1 MRREAHPT
9 NGPDGP
15 FAEQSSVADSR
26 TPDEMRPVRARWSPT
41 RSPSTRR
48 TARQVITE
56 DDRAPDETAHDP
68 AISAPRDSSSPDGP
82 DHRGEAPRWTRAG
95 FRLAQLLVLVPVWVA
110 AYRDG
115 KKGWYPTLDAAT
127 TTLRARDVLEGHFPL
142 IGMWTSVSTKV
153 GTPTYFPGATELYL
167 LSVPVHLFGDAWG
180 PLIAMAAINSAWLVL
195 AGWLLRRRLGYLGA
209 TWALVA
215 LGLLVW
221 TMGSEAL
228 IDVAPMQMITLPFA
242 LFLIA
247 VWSVADRD
255 LAVIPLLVF
264 VANFLLLNHL
274 VLTLLVPVIGLCAP
288 VALFIVLR
296 AERRR
301 APDLW
306 PATRR
311 TLLVQLVIGAAI
323 TVVLWLPTLIQQFT
337 NSPGNLTNLYN
348 ASRVDLARTVD
359 LTHALDVVVTML
371 AQPPFWFRNT
381 FNTPLTTTPL
391 SPLQMVFGVVFIAG
405 LGYLAV
411 LAARRR
417 DRLVVTALAITAVAL
432 IAATWNILN
441 APTDFGFRR
450 GYFRSLWGTM
460 MFVWMTV
467 ALAVVRALPRRTL
480 DAVRSSRVTLACGV
494 AATAVVA
501 LLAVP
506 HQDPGKGT
514 NGSGDASVALAQK
527 LNNRGIVALRDRGQ
541 VQVAAGG
548 DFSSYALSS
557 SLILALDTYGVD
569 VCVPKVMVPQFGK
582 HRACDAGGPDLYATV
597 SSAAF
602 PPYPGEKIEF
612 EATLLTKAE
621 RRARSRLAGRV
632 ADWLGSQTEIH
643 ASPRVRKTLVDA
655 YGEDA
660 ADRYEAKK
668 FDTKGFPLT
677 SLMISPDFVDF
688 VATRSYWNPDG
699 TPNAAIDTGDLDPAV
714 LMRWAD
720 LVQREYTGESVRV
733 VTSRSAP
740 GKLADLVRS
749 DDSSSG

>member
-1 MRREAHPT
+1 M
-9 NGPDGP
+9 
-15 FAEQSSVADSR
+15 
-26 TPDEMRPVRARWSPT
+26 
-41 RSPSTRR
+41 
-48 TARQVITE
+48 ITE
-56 DDRAPDETAHDP
+56 DDRTPDETGPHHDP
-68 AISAPRDSSSPDGP
+68 AVAGSAAAPQDGGVP
-82 DHRGEAPRWTRAG
+82 PSESADPGETPTTGWARTG
-95 FRLAQLLVLVPVWVA
+95 FRLAQILLLVPVWVA

-115 KKGWYPTLDAAT
+115 KNGWYPTLDAAT

-180 PLIAMAAINSAWLVL
+180 PLIAMAAINSVWLVL
-195 AGWLLRRRLGYLGA
+195 AGWLLRRRLGDLGA
-209 TWALVA
+209 IWALVA

-228 IDVAPMQMITLPFA
+228 IDVAPMQMITIPFA
-242 LFLIA
+242 LFLLA

-255 LAVIPLLVF
+255 LTVIPLLVF
-264 VANFLLLNHL
+264 VANFLVLNHL

-288 VALFIVLR
+288 IALFIVLR
-296 AERRR
+296 GERRSLPER
-301 APDLW
+301 WPD
-306 PATRR
+306 TRR
-311 TLLVQLVIGAAI
+311 TLVRQLLIGAAI

-348 ASRVDLARTVD
+348 ASRVDLSRTVD
-359 LTHALDVVVTML
+359 LTHALDVVMTML

-381 FNTPLTTTPL
+381 FNTPLSTSPL
-391 SPLQMVFGVVFIAG
+391 NPLQMVVGVAFIAG
-405 LGYLAV
+405 LTYLAV
-411 LAARRR
+411 LAVRRG
-417 DRLVVTALAITAVAL
+417 DRVVVTALAITAVAL
-432 IAATWNILN
+432 FAATWNILN

-467 ALAVVRALPRRTL
+467 VLAVVRALPRRTL
-480 DAVRSSRVTLACGV
+480 DAARSSRLAPAVGV
-494 AATAVVA
+494 GAVAVAA

-527 LNNRGIVALRDRGQ
+527 LNNRGIVKLRDRGQ
-541 VQVAAGG
+541 VQVSAGG

-582 HRACDAGGPDLYATV
+582 HRACDPGGPDVYATV

-621 RRARSRLAGRV
+621 QRTRSRLAGEI
-632 ADWLGSQTEIH
+632 AAWMETQTEIH
-643 ASPRVRKTLVDA
+643 ASPRVRETLIDA
-655 YGEDA
+655 YGPHA

-677 SLMISPDFVDF
+677 SLMLSPDFVDF
-688 VATRSYWNPDG
+688 VVNRSYWNPDG
-699 TPNAAIDTGDLDPAV
+699 TANAAIDTGDLDPAV
-714 LMRWAD
+714 LVRWAE
-720 LVQREYTGESVRV
+720 LVHREYTGESVRI
-733 VTSRSAP
+733 VTSDSATDQM
-740 GKLADLVRS
+740 ADVVRS
-749 DDSSSG
+749 GGSSSD